1 MDAARGEG
9 SSVKSFFASKRANG
23 PHLCV
28 SHCCSLLVPQLSTAP
43 AAQLLLQDQEVA
55 ATHGHLDSPKYKRA
69 VKISFRMVTP
79 CRSRSAR
86 SRCARA
92 SPGTR
97 VQAAVRGLLRSKT
110 HSARRDA
117 GARVRRPGGTET
129 AETIYS
135 RRLRARTAEG
145 PTTAAA
151 ARILT
156 NSSLRT
162 LASGIPGGR
171 SYRQNPVGGMPMS
184 ALVRGHFGVRLQ
196 CTLSTTSG
204 PPIREFCKRPR
215 TNHCTC
221 GGNM

>member
-1 MDAARGEG
+1 MEVR
-9 SSVKSFFASKRANG
+9 V
-23 PHLCV
+23 
-28 SHCCSLLVPQLSTAP
+28 LSTAP

-117 GARVRRPGGTET
+117 GARVQQPDGRRYILDGRG
-129 AETIYS
+129 AW
-135 RRLRARTAEG
+135 TAEG